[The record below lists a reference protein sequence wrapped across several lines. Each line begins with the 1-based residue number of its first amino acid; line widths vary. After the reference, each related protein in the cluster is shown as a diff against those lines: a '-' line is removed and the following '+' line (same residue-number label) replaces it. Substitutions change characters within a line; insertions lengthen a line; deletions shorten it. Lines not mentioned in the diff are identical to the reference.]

1 MGPFAIDGGCR
12 THEVV
17 PHVTAQPRVSTSE
30 LAPLRPGSLHG
41 KHCRRTPLSGGLV
54 SAAAAR
60 DQGTFGVLAVMN
72 LDSLVHVKN
81 VAKTCVK

>member
-1 MGPFAIDGGCR
+1 
-12 THEVV
+12 
-17 PHVTAQPRVSTSE
+17 
-30 LAPLRPGSLHG
+30 LHG